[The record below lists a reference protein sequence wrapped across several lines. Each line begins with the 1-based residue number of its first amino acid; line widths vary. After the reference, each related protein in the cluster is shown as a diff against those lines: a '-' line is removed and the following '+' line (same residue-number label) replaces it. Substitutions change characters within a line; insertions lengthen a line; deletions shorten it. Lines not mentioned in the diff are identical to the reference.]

1 MINLERSKIPKR
13 KQKIVGIYEGLRGI
27 NVGTTSICPVGEE
40 DDVGLTYRGYAI
52 EELAKSS
59 TYEEVSYLLING
71 DLPTEK
77 QLNDWIDQ
85 LIKNRFLPP
94 LIREVLD
101 SLPLSTHPMDMLRTC
116 ISLLGNI
123 EPESN
128 FEGKPQAIR
137 ILGILP
143 SIIGYWVAKTS
154 SRDIQVPFNSSE
166 KTIAGYLLHMIYG
179 TEPSELNRKMMDTS
193 LILYAEHELAAS
205 TYATRVCASTLSD
218 YYSCVISGIGTLAG
232 PLNGG
237 ANEAAI
243 KLLLTFTDSDDAE
256 KKIRQQ
262 LDDKA
267 LIMGFGHAV
276 YADYDPRSLIVKE
289 IARKMSIEQPKYH
302 LLFSIAETVEKIM
315 WEEKRIFPNLD
326 FYTATV
332 YHMAQIDTSIFT
344 PLFVVSRSSGW
355 AAHILEQ
362 RMTNKLIR
370 PTAKYIGPPEREY
383 IQLNQR

>member
-1 MINLERSKIPKR
+1 MPKR
-13 KQKIVGIYEGLRGI
+13 KQEIKGIYEGLRGI

-40 DDVGLTYRGYAI
+40 EDLNLTYRGYTI
-52 EELAKSS
+52 EELAKNS
-59 TYEEVSYLLING
+59 TFEEVSFLLING
-71 DLPTEK
+71 ELPTEEE
-77 QLNDWIDQ
+77 LSVWIEQ
-85 LIKNRFLPP
+85 LINSRFLPRH
-94 LIREVLD
+94 LRVMLD
-101 SLPLSTHPMDMLRTC
+101 SLPLSTHPMDMLRTS

-123 EPESN
+123 EPERN

-143 SIIGYWVAKTS
+143 SIIGYWEKKRS
-154 SRDIQVPFNSSE
+154 SRDQEVPLNSSE

-179 TEPSELNRKMMDTS
+179 THPSELNRQMMDTS

-243 KLLLTFTDSDDAE
+243 KLLLSFTDPDDVEEEIRRRLSDKE
-256 KKIRQQ
+256 
-262 LDDKA
+262 LV
-267 LIMGFGHAV
+267 MGFGHAV
-276 YADYDPRSLIVKE
+276 YADYDPRSLIIKE
-289 IARKMSIEQPKYH
+289 IARKLSTEQPEYNR
-302 LLFSIAETVEKIM
+302 LFSIAETVEKVM

-326 FYTATV
+326 FYTATA
-332 YHMAQIDTSIFT
+332 YHIAQIDTSLFT

-370 PTAKYIGPPEREY
+370 PTAKYIGPPERKY
-383 IQLNQR
+383 MQINRR